1 VDGKGVGDIGD
12 VVLRD
17 RRRLSGD
24 GVVVVLLGVDEQTG
38 DIIYGPEIVSRGFV
52 FEDHSGFIL
61 DEAKSLVLQVV
72 NEIENR
78 SHMDWAE
85 VAPDIKKSLKRYFF
99 NTIERRPLIL
109 PIIMP
114 V

>member
-1 VDGKGVGDIGD
+1 
-12 VVLRD
+12 
-17 RRRLSGD
+17 
-24 GVVVVLLGVDEQTG
+24 
-38 DIIYGPEIVSRGFV
+38 
-52 FEDHSGFIL
+52 
-61 DEAKSLVLQVV
+61 VLQVV

-78 SHMDWAE
+78 SHIDWAE

>member
-1 VDGKGVGDIGD
+1 M
-12 VVLRD
+12 
-17 RRRLSGD
+17 
-24 GVVVVLLGVDEQTG
+24 
-38 DIIYGPEIVSRGFV
+38 VSRGFV
-52 FEDHSGFIL
+52 FEDHSAFIL

-78 SHMDWAE
+78 SHIDWAE
-85 VAPDIKKSLKRYFF
+85 VAPEIKKNLKRYFF